1 MVRQSII
8 TAAFSTNR
16 GIYDNFRKVFYY
28 SAKKHMPNAEIIC
41 LTEVPK
47 INRSR
52 GNTYAAMTERLNMW
66 KEAVK
71 DITGNIILCDIDIVF
86 LSDMFKAFEDFE
98 FDVAYTKR
106 GGHHKPING
115 GVVFMRES
123 GKKFI
128 DTWTAVNNKMYV
140 DVKLHKKWKRKYHG
154 MNQAS
159 LGYLI
164 EHPEKH
170 GIKLIALPCQKYN
183 ACEKEWPHISA
194 ETKAIHL
201 KTMLR
206 HATTKGKSI
215 DKGAQKA
222 MTIWKQYA
230 KEADNG

>member
-1 MVRQSII
+1 MVRQTII

-28 SAKKHMPNAEIIC
+28 SVKKHMPNAEIIC

-86 LSDMFKAFEDFE
+86 LSDMFTAFDDFD

-115 GVVFMRES
+115 GAVFVR
-123 GKKFI
+123 
-128 DTWTAVNNKMYV
+128 
-140 DVKLHKKWKRKYHG
+140 
-154 MNQAS
+154 
-159 LGYLI
+159 
-164 EHPEKH
+164 
-170 GIKLIALPCQKYN
+170 
-183 ACEKEWPHISA
+183 
-194 ETKAIHL
+194 
-201 KTMLR
+201 
-206 HATTKGKSI
+206 
-215 DKGAQKA
+215 
-222 MTIWKQYA
+222 
-230 KEADNG
+230 